1 MKVVLKEIETSALE
15 EYYYSIKLTNIFYGN
30 IELFARRVHAQMP
43 FKRLQTPG
51 EKNTLYLHELWYRMH
66 TK

>member
-30 IELFARRVHAQMP
+30 IELFARRVQQMP

-51 EKNTLYLHELWYRMH
+51 EKNTLYLHKLWYRMH